1 MRNALLSLS
10 NKTRCLEL
18 VDFLIGKN
26 CNIIASKGTYNYLY
40 GCVPNTNLKKID
52 DMIQF
57 PIVLEQ
63 RMKCF
68 HPAIFTGLLADT
80 AYTKQNNYLKP
91 HNITTIDITVA
102 NLCPFEK
109 MIHGFY
115 GNIEKKDEILLGQID
130 IGGHGIL
137 RAAAKNYKDNIVL
150 CSPTQ
155 YSYFMKN
162 HDELLISEDLRREL
176 ALETFEYITNHD
188 ISISNYFA
196 NEQKNRKQKNIKT

>member
-63 RMKCF
+63 HMKCF

-102 NLCPFEK
+102 NLYPFEK
-109 MIHGFY
+109 MIHGFFQ
-115 GNIEKKDEILLGQID
+115 GCRNQKKSLVVMEK
-130 IGGHGIL
+130 
-137 RAAAKNYKDNIVL
+137 
-150 CSPTQ
+150 CT
-155 YSYFMKN
+155 F
-162 HDELLISEDLRREL
+162 LLICVYSHGWCDFLDESQRRML
-176 ALETFEYITNHD
+176 QVKVIRNKLF
-188 ISISNYFA
+188 F
-196 NEQKNRKQKNIKT
+196 NRKIYSC